1 MTFIVARYAAKDKKQ
16 RFYRFGFIL
25 YFFFPPFVYFHRL
38 VSSQSHSS
46 CCLLLILFLNSW
58 FILSKSWSKS
68 GPRGCSGGPVG
79 CCRCIHSYDRLQ
91 PSGNPSETIAAT
103 TAGFCSLLSSSIT
116 IFITPLL
123 PPDGISSTESKYI
136 VGTYNFVFIY
146 IICKI
151 VYVLTVLFT

>member
-25 YFFFPPFVYFHRL
+25 SFFSPPFVHSHRL

-68 GPRGCSGGPVG
+68 GPRGCSEGPVG
-79 CCRCIHSYDRLQ
+79 SSRRSHSYGRLE
-91 PSGNPSETIAAT
+91 PSGNPSATMPMPIPAA
-103 TAGFCSLLSSSIT
+103 AGFCSLLSSSIRS
-116 IFITPLL
+116 FIKPL
-123 PPDGISSTESKYI
+123 PPLDAISSTESKYSWD
-136 VGTYNFVFIY
+136 V
-146 IICKI
+146 
-151 VYVLTVLFT
+151 